1 MSSKGVLVQ
10 PDQGNYKEHP
20 GAWREIQQV
29 VGLLLGQ
36 GDWGAPVALTSYSNT
51 AQYAVTIQN
60 QGANGLHLNIPAIF
74 VVNNTGA
81 FASLLTATDLTV
93 TRNTILGTNAS
104 NALTVYATSTVEA
117 PVTIMNGAATVLA
130 VFDTTAGAQ
139 KITLGSAA
147 APGLYVDVQ
156 NVRTIIGS
164 TTALS
169 GAADDKLSV
178 IGGALH
184 IASGASGLVLGLR
197 DGTAGSSWKAYL
209 SAASNPDLLFKD
221 DSDTE
226 RFRIGDGGASF
237 QAVVTGVLNVTNGIS
252 ITSSGLQIIAGGA
265 TITGAITSHSGITL
279 DGPSNID
286 GNGGTDGQLR
296 IGAGI
301 FNAASLSG
309 AEKLRVGGD
318 ALIEGNVN
326 ATGAVV
332 SGGQSGTAY
341 GVYYGTASVASGGG
355 TTTVTSLASPSGLLH
370 CVDPSTG
377 DYLITHVGSA
387 GVTGT
392 PVANIGTNFNGTG
405 ADAGAVWAVYLTGG
419 AVTIKNKRGA
429 GSRTVNW
436 NFWGGV

>member
-10 PDQGNYKEHP
+10 PSQDNYASTE
-20 GAWREIQQV
+20 AWREVYQL

-36 GDWGAPVALTSYSNT
+36 SDWGAPIALVSYSNT

-93 TRNTILGTNAS
+93 TRNTILGTSAS
-104 NALTVYATSTVEA
+104 NALTVYATSTIEA

-139 KITLGSAA
+139 KVTLGATA
-147 APGLYVDVQ
+147 APGLFVDVQ

-164 TTALS
+164 VTALS
-169 GAADDKLSV
+169 AAADDKLSV

-184 IASGASGLVLGLR
+184 IATNNSDAAFGLR
-197 DGTAGSSWKAYL
+197 YGAAGTPWQIGPT
-209 SAASNPDLLFKD
+209 AAANPDIVFKENN
-221 DSDTE
+221 TAE
-226 RFRIGDGGASF
+226 RFRIGAGASTY
-237 QAVVTGVLNVTNGIS
+237 QAQVTGLMNITNGLS
-252 ITSSGLQIIAGGA
+252 ITASGLQIIAGGF
-265 TITGAITSHSGITL
+265 TVTGTTTFHSGMTL
-279 DGPSNID
+279 DTSGNID
-286 GNGGTDGQLR
+286 GNSGTAGQIR

-309 AEKLRVGGD
+309 TEKLRVGGA

-326 ATGAVV
+326 ANSAFLP
-332 SGGQSGTAY
+332 GGQSGTAY
-341 GVYYGTASVASGGG
+341 GLYYGTASVASGGG
-355 TTTVTSLASPSGLLH
+355 TTTVTALASPSGLLH